1 MRTSLR
7 RRLMGLLSGAVLLA
21 WLATAWF
28 SYSDARAQIGAML
41 DGQLRLSAELIAQQL
56 GAEVGQSGAA
66 PLSLRGGPDAR
77 MAYQVWDRH
86 AVLRQRSANA
96 PQTRLST
103 LDLGFFEIDLEGQRW
118 RVYSH
123 AVPDGRYVVQ
133 VAERH
138 TLRDELAQSV
148 ANHLL
153 HPLAV
158 ALPVLGLLIWLSVT
172 AGLLPLGAVATQVQR
187 RAPDNL
193 APLPDHAVPREVAPL
208 VDALN
213 ALFERLRTSFEQ
225 ERRFTADA
233 AHELRTPLAALKTQ
247 AQVAQAAASQQE
259 LRRALDQIVVGAD
272 RATHLVEQLLML
284 ARLDPQASLP
294 AAEPLS
300 LPQLARACIAQL
312 ASMAADRDVDLAQE
326 APQEAMIRG
335 DATLLAVL
343 LRNLLDNAIR
353 HAPAGTEV
361 EVTVAPAPSGVS
373 LRVRDQ
379 GPGIAEHERQRV
391 LDRFYRVDGV
401 SGEGSGLG
409 LSIVRRIV
417 ELHGATMSLKP
428 GVAGRGLT
436 VEVLFP
442 ALSA

>member
-7 RRLMGLLSGAVLLA
+7 RRLMWLLSGAVLLA

-28 SYSDARAQIGAML
+28 SYSDARVQIGAML

-56 GAEVGQSGAA
+56 APEMAPAGAA
-66 PLSLRGGPDAR
+66 SVSPQGGPDAR
-77 MAYQVWDRH
+77 MAFQVWDGAAR
-86 AVLRQRSANA
+86 LRQRSANA
-96 PQTRLST
+96 PRTRLSMAEH
-103 LDLGFFEIDLEGQRW
+103 GFSEIDLDGQRW

-123 AVPDGRYVVQ
+123 AVPDSRILVQ

-138 TLRDELAQSV
+138 ALRDELAQSV
-148 ANHLL
+148 ANHLM

-172 AGLLPLGAVATQVQR
+172 AGLLPLGALALQVQR

-193 APLPDHAVPREVAPL
+193 APLPEPQVPREVAPL
-208 VDALN
+208 VHALN

-247 AQVAQAAASQQE
+247 AQVAQTAASAKD
-259 LRRALDQIVVGAD
+259 LHHALDQIVVGVD
-272 RATHLVEQLLML
+272 RATRLVEQLLML

-300 LPQLARACIAQL
+300 LPQLAAACVAQL
-312 ASMAADRDVDLAQE
+312 APMAADRDVDLAQQ
-326 APQEAMIRG
+326 APDNVMVRG
-335 DATLLAVL
+335 DAALLSAL
-343 LRNLLDNAIR
+343 MRNLLDNAIR
-353 HAPAGTEV
+353 HAPPGSEV
-361 EVTVAPAPSGVS
+361 ELSVGRAADGVQ
-373 LRVRDQ
+373 LRVCDQ
-379 GPGIAEHERQRV
+379 GPGIPAAQRQRV
-391 LDRFYRVDGV
+391 LERFYRIDGV

-409 LSIVRRIV
+409 LSIVQRIV
-417 ELHGATMSLKP
+417 ELHGATLRLEP
-428 GVAGRGLT
+428 GQGGQGLC
-436 VEVLFP
+436 VEVVF
-442 ALSA
+442 SAPPD